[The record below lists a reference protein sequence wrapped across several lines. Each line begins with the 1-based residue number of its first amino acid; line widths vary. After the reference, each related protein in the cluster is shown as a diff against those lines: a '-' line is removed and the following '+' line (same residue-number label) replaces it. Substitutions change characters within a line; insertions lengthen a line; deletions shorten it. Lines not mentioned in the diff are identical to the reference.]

1 MQRVFRLAQLEYE
14 LQREKIPPGPSSFLM
29 DFLPFSIN
37 LSITH
42 SADKLNFVSL
52 GGKIRGKKEQAASAS
67 ACLLNSLGDPCP
79 KYYGGYY
86 SAGCHM

>member
-29 DFLPFSIN
+29 DFLPVSIN

-52 GGKIRGKKEQAASAS
+52 GGKIRGKKNQVPPSTPS
-67 ACLLNSLGDPCP
+67 KIHVINMW
-79 KYYGGYY
+79 GYY
-86 SAGCHM
+86 SAGCHV